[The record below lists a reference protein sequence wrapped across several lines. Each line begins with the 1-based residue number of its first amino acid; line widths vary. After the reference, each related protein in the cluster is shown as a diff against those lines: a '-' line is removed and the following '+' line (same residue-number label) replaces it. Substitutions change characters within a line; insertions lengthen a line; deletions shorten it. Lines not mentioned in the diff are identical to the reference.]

1 MRHIEVLFFSFQP
14 PRVKCLTKL
23 WHPNI
28 NLDGDICLSLLR
40 QTSIDEHGWAPTR
53 RLKDVV
59 WGLNSLFTVSKY
71 KQERKSCLIL
81 TL

>member
-1 MRHIEVLFFSFQP
+1 M
-14 PRVKCLTKL
+14 VKCLTKL

-28 NLDGDICLSLLR
+28 SEDGDICLSLLR

-59 WGLNSLFTVSKY
+59 WGLNALFTVSTIL
-71 KQERKSCLIL
+71 LISYFRYTVETQL
-81 TL
+81 SVSFL